1 MQSSERGP
9 VSNPKAPQGTRQH
22 VEPARPLCPALG
34 WGCPGTPETR
44 AATGTRGIAAL
55 GHPPGFP
62 STWDRASRGAA
73 RSAAPR
79 LPVSKTLERGL
90 PAAARSWS
98 RPGTPPS
105 RLFPSGPGTQAA
117 PAGGPSVS
125 PDTWQLT
132 VQCEIRAEGAVAG
145 KRLERTRGT
154 EEAAAALLCPR
165 GEKRWGRG
173 AAESGLGTWAP
184 RV

>member
-9 VSNPKAPQGTRQH
+9 VGNTRAPQGTCQH
-22 VEPARPLCPALG
+22 VEPARPRCPALG

-44 AATGTRGIAAL
+44 AVTGTRGIATL
-55 GHPPGFP
+55 GHPHSPASPAPG
-62 STWDRASRGAA
+62 T
-73 RSAAPR
+73 APR
-79 LPVSKTLERGL
+79 LPVSKTPERGL
-90 PAAARSWS
+90 PAAARSWT

-117 PAGGPSVS
+117 PAGGPSVP

-132 VQCEIRAEGAVAG
+132 RQCVVRAEGAVASE
-145 KRLERTRGT
+145 RLERTQGT
-154 EEAAAALLCPR
+154 EEAAAASLCSR
-165 GEKRWGRG
+165 GEKRRGRS